1 MDVLVL
7 KILIMRYISNMHCC
21 THSEASCGIPAAVA
35 PVSAATKLYGT
46 SDSAIAFLEAAA
58 LKILERANG

>member
-1 MDVLVL
+1 
-7 KILIMRYISNMHCC
+7 MHCC